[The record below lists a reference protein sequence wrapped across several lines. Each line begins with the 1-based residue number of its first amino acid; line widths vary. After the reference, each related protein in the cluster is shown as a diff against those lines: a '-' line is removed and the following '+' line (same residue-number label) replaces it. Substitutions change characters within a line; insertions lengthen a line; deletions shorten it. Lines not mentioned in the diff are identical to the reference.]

1 MRIRG
6 IPFITGFVTATFM
19 LSGCYRPF
27 AATTLPVLHSA
38 MPPAV
43 NPGDN
48 PDRAG
53 LPTLNPAAGEHTPT
67 PDDPHSVPTP
77 RVESTTYTV
86 QPGDTLH
93 VVAEKFLVDLDLL
106 ISANPGIDPNWLA
119 VGQTLQI
126 PPAVNV
132 GTAPV
137 FKIIPDSELVFSP
150 YTSFFDIEQ
159 FVKEQQG
166 FLSSY
171 AEDVE
176 GSWMAGFEIV
186 DRVAR
191 EYSVNPR
198 ILLAL
203 LEFQSQW
210 VTQTNIPER
219 LITYPMGFF
228 DIYKDGLYK
237 QLAWAASSLNA
248 GYYAWDENCVS
259 FWFLTDGSAI
269 LVEPRVNSGT
279 AAVQYTLGL
288 LYGSEEWNR
297 AVNEQGLAATFSALF
312 GSPFAYSYDPL
323 MPSPLVQPAMQLP
336 FEQGATWSFTGGP
349 HPGWGEGSAWA
360 ALDFAP
366 PGEPMGC
373 QASPAWV
380 TAVADGTIIR
390 SENGVVVLDLDGDGF
405 EQTGWT
411 ILYLHIDSKDR
422 ISPGTDVE
430 TGDRIGHPSCEGGFS
445 YGTHVHIARRYNGV
459 WIAADGSIP
468 FVLDGWTASGDGV
481 EYNGFLI
488 KNGQTV
494 EAWDAFVPE
503 NQISR

>member
-1 MRIRG
+1 MRFRG
-6 IPFITGFVTATFM
+6 ILFIASIVMPVFTLTC
-19 LSGCYRPF
+19 CYRPF
-27 AATTLPVLHSA
+27 AATTLPVLNAPMPSA
-38 MPPAV
+38 A
-43 NPGDN
+43 NPIDN
-48 PDRAG
+48 PNHAG
-53 LPTLNPAAGEHTPT
+53 LPTLNPSAGEHTPT
-67 PDDPHSVPTP
+67 PDAPHSIPTP
-77 RVESTTYTV
+77 RMDSTTYTV

-93 VVAEKFLVDLDLL
+93 VIAEKFLIDLNLL

-119 VGQTLQI
+119 VGQMLQI
-126 PPAVNV
+126 PPAANV
-132 GTAPV
+132 GTAPA
-137 FKIIPDSELVFSP
+137 FKVIPDSELIFSP
-150 YTSFFDIEQ
+150 YTSFFDIGQ
-159 FVKEQQG
+159 FVKERHG

-176 GSWMAGFEIV
+176 GKWMAGFEII

-203 LEFQSQW
+203 LEHQSQW

-219 LITYPMGFF
+219 LITYPMRFF

-248 GYYAWDENCVS
+248 GFYAWQESRVS
-259 FWFLTDGSAI
+259 FWFLADGAAI

-288 LYGSEEWNR
+288 LYGSDEWNR
-297 AVNEQGLAATFSALF
+297 AVNEQGLFATYSSLF
-312 GSPFAYSYDPL
+312 GSPFAYSFDPL
-323 MPSPLVQPAMQLP
+323 IPSPLIQPALQLP
-336 FEQGATWSFTGGP
+336 FEQGAIWSFTGGP

-380 TAVADGTIIR
+380 TAVADGRILR
-390 SENGVVVLDLDGDGF
+390 SENGVVILDLDHDGF

-422 ISPGTDVE
+422 ISAGTEVSV
-430 TGDRIGHPSCEGGFS
+430 GDRIGHPSCEGGFS
-445 YGTHVHIARRYNGV
+445 SGTHLHIARRYNGV
-459 WIAADGSIP
+459 WITADGSIP

-488 KNGQTV
+488 KNDQKV